1 MRLEGTPPA
10 VDVRGIAD
18 PNLHSAAQTLQRVT
32 GARGHALTPALVRQA
47 EIKLARGAVSRE
59 DPALIDQL
67 EQRLPA
73 LRQLVEAVPTT
84 PETVPFA
91 YTIGVDAIAHD
102 TVRKCAEALTQG
114 TARPEVLTLDLV
126 VEARALLTASTPPE
140 GPRAQALR
148 AAQVEGTVTLD
159 ALEALEVFL
168 RTGQGGLVCYGPI
181 SISGQTFNDVYRL
194 PVDGGDLR
202 SAVDA
207 FEVKFAHTGYDR
219 VYLEAKPEG
228 GLYLA
233 LNDHGRISDR
243 VKPGY
248 RASLPPGRERSDALE
263 VVHVADV
270 PNGFREATLAPW
282 RDTVTRLGEAMSG
295 ALRARATE
303 GVERAATNAAGAVT
317 GNPAARARLGDL
329 MSLGTV
335 FSGLTAIGAGVC
347 VAELAVPVLL
357 GASAATAIISG
368 VNVASWARTRGSQN
382 KTAIAHAL
390 GIAVNRPQTDII

>member
-1 MRLEGTPPA
+1 MRLKGATPA

-18 PNLHSAAQTLQRVT
+18 PNLHSAAQTLQRLT
-32 GARGHALTPALVRQA
+32 GAQGHALTPALVRQA
-47 EIKLARGAVSRE
+47 EAKLARGAGSRE
-59 DPALIDQL
+59 DPVLLDQL

-73 LRQLVEAVPTT
+73 LRKLVEAVPTT
-84 PETVPFA
+84 RETLPFTH
-91 YTIGVDAIAHD
+91 TIGVDAIAHD
-102 TVRKCAEALTQG
+102 TARKCAAALTAG
-114 TARPEVLTLDLV
+114 TERPDVLTLDLV
-126 VEARALLTASTPPE
+126 VEARAHLAAGAPLE

-148 AAQVEGTVTLD
+148 AAQAEGAVTPD
-159 ALEALEVFL
+159 ALEALEMFL
-168 RTGQGGLVCYGPI
+168 RTGQGGLVCHGPI

-194 PVDGGDLR
+194 PLDGGDLR

-207 FEVKFAHTGYDR
+207 YEVKFAHTGYDR

-233 LNDHGRISDR
+233 LNDHGRISDL

-270 PNGFREATLAPW
+270 PNGFREATLGPW
-282 RDTVTRLGEAMSG
+282 RDTVARLGDAMSG

-317 GNPAARARLGDL
+317 GSPAARARVGDL
-329 MSLGTV
+329 VNLGTA
-335 FSGLTAIGAGVC
+335 FGGLTAIGAGVC
-347 VAELAVPVLL
+347 VAELALPVVL
-357 GASAATAIISG
+357 GAGAATAIISG